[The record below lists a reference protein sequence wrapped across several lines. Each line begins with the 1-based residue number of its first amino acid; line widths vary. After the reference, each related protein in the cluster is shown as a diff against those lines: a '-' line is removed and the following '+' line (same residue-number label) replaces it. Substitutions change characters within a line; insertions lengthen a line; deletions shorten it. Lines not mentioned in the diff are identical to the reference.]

1 MPNIL
6 EMKEVC
12 PDITSSLMV
21 WYEVMVNGF
30 LSVVILI
37 IQVIV
42 LTKQDNLI
50 SYVLSSIVTKFI
62 LQLNDNA
69 EFLDDDGDTDLHR
82 RMLIK
87 EVADSSYLN
96 QGLIRVWI
104 HC

>member
-1 MPNIL
+1 
-6 EMKEVC
+6 
-12 PDITSSLMV
+12 
-21 WYEVMVNGF
+21 
-30 LSVVILI
+30 
-37 IQVIV
+37 
-42 LTKQDNLI
+42 
-50 SYVLSSIVTKFI
+50 VLSSIVTKFI